1 MLRIELCPSPGQARK
16 NRVIKCTKLTDLL
29 YLIVLISGA
38 GIGWSVIQSTTAPA
52 TTITSV
58 SFRTDA
64 KVSQKPNSGSVRQV
78 SLDDTGPAQVG
89 ELGLRADTTKAR
101 DQLSA
106 VRTRILEV
114 LVKRNRLIA
123 ERTGLEELQIPTEL
137 RSWGPSGS
145 QLSKFISMHRDLI
158 QTRSALRMNRQ
169 AQLTEQ
175 IRQLEEEI
183 VGLEKQ
189 RKAKETANLILSH
202 EIVGLEQLREKG
214 FTSVSRLNS
223 LRRTKSGVDY
233 ILGEILADI
242 ARASGAIRE
251 AALKIAEIDLH
262 HQNETLSQLEHAER
276 QLSALRESER
286 SLATRL
292 DRSFAGTTRSSTTEL
307 EETRNAQPVSLDL

>member
-1 MLRIELCPSPGQARK
+1 MLPTELCPSPDQAKK
-16 NRVIKCTKLTDLL
+16 NRVIKCTKLTGPL
-29 YLIVLISGA
+29 YLIVLISVV

-58 SFRTDA
+58 RSDA
-64 KVSQKPNSGSVRQV
+64 TVSQKPNRGSVRQV

-89 ELGLRADTTKAR
+89 ELGLRADATKAR

-106 VRTRILEV
+106 VRSRILEV

-158 QTRSALRMNRQ
+158 QTRSALRMNKQ

-175 IRQLEEEI
+175 IKQLEEEI

-189 RKAKETANLILSH
+189 QKAKETANLILSH

-242 ARASGAIRE
+242 ARATGAIRE
-251 AALKIAEIDLH
+251 AELKIAEIDLH
-262 HQNETLSQLEHAER
+262 HQNEILSQLEHAER

-292 DRSFAGTTRSSTTEL
+292 DHSFAGTTRSSTTEL